1 MRSFILSVIAEILIM
16 KEQNARIK
24 SAKRQIKLVDFYN
37 KHEKESYY
45 SKDSTLKHLQT
56 IKKLTK

>member
-1 MRSFILSVIAEILIM
+1 MRSFILSVIAEILII

-24 SAKRQIKLVDFYN
+24 SVRRQIRLANFYN
-37 KHEKESYY
+37 KHESESYF
-45 SKDSTLKHLQT
+45 SKDSALKHLQI

>member
-24 SAKRQIKLVDFYN
+24 SLKQQIKLVDFYN

-45 SKDSTLKHLQT
+45 SKDSVLKHLQI